1 MDYLQLSFFFGL
13 GLAVT
18 WILVPVI
25 IRRGASLAMARGH
38 AFHQSHTAPIP
49 RFGGLAL
56 AASFILV
63 ILAAYLLMYIP
74 PDRLRDNL
82 GMVVTSLAMFA
93 LGFVDDLRPLG
104 ARKKLAGQILIALV
118 AALWVS
124 TIEVVQVP
132 WSGAKVDL
140 GWWGIALTVLWLVA
154 FTNLV
159 NLVDGIDGL
168 AGGISLML
176 MALLA
181 YVGMTGGSAILPV
194 CCAAGMAGALV
205 AFLRFNFPP
214 ARIHLGDGGAYFLGF
229 LVGLFSMRLSQK
241 GTVAAALAAPLIV
254 LALPILDVTLAILR
268 RGLKGL
274 PVFRADRKHLHHRI
288 LAEGFSRR
296 DTLLMLYG
304 FSCFCLLAAMV
315 VFTRGGRWVPVALGA
330 VFLLVLLGA
339 TRFKFTRNWF
349 SIGRLLGESFQV
361 RRESHYARAL
371 CDWFALEGARSPS
384 LAALWQDFE
393 FMVRK
398 LGFAWV
404 SLQMEDGQMIW
415 RAPVQPPADRE
426 LRVRLDLNHPVH
438 KTLEFTTDAE
448 RMSGRVFDQV
458 SELAGEAWIK
468 AVVSLGASNGKAN
481 GKKTVGPTH

>member
-1 MDYLQLSFFFGL
+1 MDSLQISFFFGL

-18 WILVPVI
+18 WVLVPVI
-25 IRRGASLAMARGH
+25 IRRMSGLATARQH
-38 AFHQSHTAPIP
+38 SFHQIHATPIP

-56 AASFILV
+56 AASFV
-63 ILAAYLLMYIP
+63 VVVLLTYRLMNIP
-74 PDRLRDNL
+74 AGRLSDNL
-82 GMVVTSLAMFA
+82 GIVVTALAMFA
-93 LGFVDDLRPLG
+93 LGFADDLRPLG

-124 TIEVVQVP
+124 PIEVLQVP
-132 WSGAKVDL
+132 WSGTKVDL
-140 GWWGIALTVLWLVA
+140 GWWGIAITVLWLVA

-168 AGGISLML
+168 AAGISLML
-176 MALLA
+176 MGLLA

-241 GTVAAALAAPLIV
+241 GTVAAALAAPLFV

-274 PVFRADRKHLHHRI
+274 PIFRADRKHLHHRM

-304 FSCFCLLAAMV
+304 FSCFCLLAAIV
-315 VFTRGGRWVPVALGA
+315 AFTRGGRWVPVALGA

-371 CDWFALEGARSPS
+371 CDWFSLEGARSPS

-393 FMVRK
+393 FMARK
-398 LGFAWV
+398 LGFAGV
-404 SLQMEDGQMIW
+404 SLQLDGDQMTW
-415 RAPVQPPADRE
+415 RAPVQPPADRV
-426 LRVRLDLNHPVH
+426 LHVRLDLNHPVH

-448 RMSGRVFDQV
+448 RMSGRVFDQL

-468 AVVSLGASNGKAN
+468 AVAALTLGNGKAN
-481 GKKTVGPTH
+481 GNKTANSGH